1 VEKNVDLSNNN
12 TIMAYTD
19 LTYLKEITGG
29 EAEIIREMIEMFLA
43 QVDEFKENLEKHLAD
58 ENWVE
63 LGKEAHKA
71 KSSVL
76 IVGMEDLGKNLKK
89 LQLLTEEGKEIDTYP
104 DYVAM
109 FNEQCDAAVTELQ
122 DELNNL

>member
-1 VEKNVDLSNNN
+1 
-12 TIMAYTD
+12 MAYTD

-29 EAEIIREMIEMFLA
+29 ENEIVKEMIEMFLA
-43 QVDEFKENLEKHLAD
+43 QVEEFKENLNKYLND
-58 ENWVE
+58 KNWVD

-89 LQLLTEEGKEIDTYP
+89 LQLLTEEEKEIETYGS
-104 DYVAM
+104 YVKM
-109 FNEQCDAAVTELQ
+109 FEEQCEAAIVELQ
-122 DELNNL
+122 AELNSL

>member
-1 VEKNVDLSNNN
+1 
-12 TIMAYTD
+12 MAYTD

-29 EAEIIREMIEMFLA
+29 ESSIVKEMVEMFLA
-43 QVDEFKENLEKHLAD
+43 QVDEFKENLTKYLNEKNYVD
-58 ENWVE
+58 

-89 LQLLTEEGKEIDTYP
+89 LQLLTEANAEIETYP
-104 DYVAM
+104 DYVNM
-109 FNEQCDAAVTELQ
+109 FIEQCDAAILELQ
-122 DELNNL
+122 EEMKKME

>member
-1 VEKNVDLSNNN
+1 
-12 TIMAYTD
+12 MAYTD

-29 EAEIIREMIEMFLA
+29 ESSIVIEMVEMFIE
-43 QVDEFKENLEKHLAD
+43 QVDEFKTNLNQYLDDK
-58 ENWVE
+58 NWVE

-89 LQLLTEEGKEIDTYP
+89 LQLLTEEESEIDTYP
-104 DYVAM
+104 EYVKM
-109 FNEQCDAAVTELQ
+109 FVEQCDAGIEELKV
-122 DELNNL
+122 ELSNL